1 MVIKIPALICC
12 ALYNVRNVRWLSRFN
27 TTHKFSS
34 GFLVGSRIELLELAI
49 DQKFGKCLN
58 CVHNSFLIE
67 YVSKRDPT
75 SLPPSIFRR
84 YKNGNIF
91 LIIADELQTTAGSSP
106 LNTIYTDNLLI
117 EIFPFFFFLF
127 SKFDFQL
134 TRDTS
139 KRQIFNKEILLL
151 RAHNFDCTKPGPLF
165 WSFPVTSS
173 SSLGK
178 RTRFKSTGWIMCLDL
193 FYSSIDWTWHMHL
206 FLAP

>member
-58 CVHNSFLIE
+58 CVYNSFLIE

-106 LNTIYTDNLLI
+106 LNTIYTDNLFI
-117 EIFPFFFFLF
+117 EIFPFFFFYFLNLIF
-127 SKFDFQL
+127 SWRGTRQNVKFSINL
-134 TRDTS
+134 TYPFHIPSGVFEWLRFLKKSNKNIWIQAFKWQDNCHS
-139 KRQIFNKEILLL
+139 GFKRK
-151 RAHNFDCTKPGPLF
+151 
-165 WSFPVTSS
+165 
-173 SSLGK
+173 
-178 RTRFKSTGWIMCLDL
+178 TRE
-193 FYSSIDWTWHMHL
+193 H
-206 FLAP
+206 

>member
-58 CVHNSFLIE
+58 CVYNSFLIE

-106 LNTIYTDNLLI
+106 LNTIYTDNLFI
-117 EIFPFFFFLF
+117 EIFPFFFFYFLNLIF
-127 SKFDFQL
+127 SWRGTRQNVKF
-134 TRDTS
+134 S
-139 KRQIFNKEILLL
+139 IKKSSYYAHIILIVQNPAPYSDPFRVHPPPPLANGPVSNQRVESCASIYSI
-151 RAHNFDCTKPGPLF
+151 RA
-165 WSFPVTSS
+165 
-173 SSLGK
+173 
-178 RTRFKSTGWIMCLDL
+178 
-193 FYSSIDWTWHMHL
+193 
-206 FLAP
+206 